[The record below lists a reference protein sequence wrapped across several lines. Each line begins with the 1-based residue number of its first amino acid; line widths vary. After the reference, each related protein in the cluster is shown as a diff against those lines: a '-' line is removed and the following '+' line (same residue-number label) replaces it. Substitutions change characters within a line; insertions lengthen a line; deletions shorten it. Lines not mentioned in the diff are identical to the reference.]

1 MRIGE
6 LSRRSGVS
14 RDTIRHYVT
23 LGLLLPGRDAANHYQ
38 LFDDRCLSRL
48 RFIRSAKS
56 LGLQLAD
63 IQAIFADAEER
74 DSPCPRVRELM
85 ENRVRETRHRIA
97 ELQALCDRME
107 SAMESWREMPDR
119 SPNGTSVCHLIE
131 SQAPDDSQSD
141 MNTDG
146 GQVHDH

>member
-1 MRIGE
+1 M
-6 LSRRSGVS
+6 
-14 RDTIRHYVT
+14 
-23 LGLLLPGRDAANHYQ
+23 
-38 LFDDRCLSRL
+38 
-48 RFIRSAKS
+48 
-56 LGLQLAD
+56 
-63 IQAIFADAEER
+63 
-74 DSPCPRVRELM
+74 
-85 ENRVRETRHRIA
+85 RIA

-107 SAMESWREMPDR
+107 STMESWREMPDR